1 MEFSPVI
8 EIREFLKIL
17 NENFKSI
24 DTCDE
29 HIHYVKF
36 LSYSKDSLDA
46 CRCEVYARKIY
57 RDTIYLKNSNLIGSS
72 QGEETE

>member
-8 EIREFLKIL
+8 EIREFIKIL
-17 NENFKSI
+17 SQNFKEI

-46 CRCEVYARKIY
+46 CRCEIYARKIY
-57 RDTIYLKNSNLIGSS
+57 KGVIDLKN
-72 QGEETE
+72 